1 MVIMFLTLP
10 YSYFSKLMMLSGE
23 IVKNVFTLYQ
33 VQKRKLKDRREN
45 SEKQDENWKNYFD
58 EDENKKEAVPE

>member
-33 VQKRKLKDRREN
+33 VQKKKLKDRREN